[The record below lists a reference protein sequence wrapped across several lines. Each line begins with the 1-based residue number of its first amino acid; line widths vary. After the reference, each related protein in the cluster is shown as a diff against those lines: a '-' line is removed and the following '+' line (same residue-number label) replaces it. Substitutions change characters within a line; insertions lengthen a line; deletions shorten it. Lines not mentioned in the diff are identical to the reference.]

1 LTDPDDNV
9 DLAAAPGYDRAEG
22 FAIERHDLGKKSEFL
37 TEHRL
42 KRTIGVMAKTYV
54 VTDDLDGSSGAQT
67 VSFSVDGRSYELDL
81 AKKNRTAFD
90 KAIKPYVDAARKAPA
105 NAVRKPSAQRGRNSS
120 SVDLAAVRA
129 WAAENDIAVSDR
141 GRIAAAVMDAYN
153 AAH

>member
-1 LTDPDDNV
+1 
-9 DLAAAPGYDRAEG
+9 
-22 FAIERHDLGKKSEFL
+22 
-37 TEHRL
+37 
-42 KRTIGVMAKTYV
+42 MAKTYV

-81 AKKNRTAFD
+81 AKKNRSAFD

-105 NAVRKPSAQRGRNSS
+105 NATRKASAQRGRNSS
-120 SVDLAAVRA
+120 TVDLGAVRA